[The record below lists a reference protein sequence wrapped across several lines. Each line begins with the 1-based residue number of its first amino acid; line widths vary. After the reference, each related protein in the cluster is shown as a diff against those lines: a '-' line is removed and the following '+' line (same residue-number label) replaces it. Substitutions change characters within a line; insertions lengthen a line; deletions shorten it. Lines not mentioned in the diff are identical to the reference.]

1 MFSNWK
7 KNFWKNCQYGQWFFL
22 AANQQFVIYICAIC
36 ISEFTIYDFQSASP
50 TPNPVAFIARD
61 VRHPASSPFSLFT
74 VRLSVLAVLA
84 EQCKRINDLTPFR
97 AETAILVEQ
106 IQNKISDLKTHT
118 RDPKS
123 CLMKSWTWPHFSLR
137 AAVLFVCVFG
147 FDSVPTAKSGVFEN
161 NRPGNFI
168 AFVYWASF
176 CAHTS
181 SPGRSIQGPIIPP
194 IVVCSFNCAPVFER
208 GVLRCSSPGCTSGRP
223 GTLQSLKSSAVPLL
237 KSSFR
242 KRHLTGKRFELH

>member
-1 MFSNWK
+1 MDNGFFGLQTSNL
-7 KNFWKNCQYGQWFFL
+7 WFTFVRFASL
-22 AANQQFVIYICAIC
+22 NSQSMIFRALPRRRIQLRLLPAMFVIERLHR
-36 ISEFTIYDFQSASP
+36 S
-50 TPNPVAFIARD
+50 
-61 VRHPASSPFSLFT
+61 ASSPS
-74 VRLSVLAVLA
+74 VLSVLAVLA

-106 IQNKISDLKTHT
+106 IQNKISDFKTHT